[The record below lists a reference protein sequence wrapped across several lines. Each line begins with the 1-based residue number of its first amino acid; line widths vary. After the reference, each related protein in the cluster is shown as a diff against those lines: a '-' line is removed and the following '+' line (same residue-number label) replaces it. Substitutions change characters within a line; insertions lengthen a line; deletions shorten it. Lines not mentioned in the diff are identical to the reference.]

1 MTATP
6 HDALFKATFSQ
17 PERAAEELRCV
28 LPPALLAR
36 MDLSS
41 LSLEPGSFIAEDLRA
56 RHTDLL
62 FSVLLDG
69 RPARIYILFEH
80 QSSDE
85 PWMPLRLL
93 HYMLRIWDDHLA
105 EAPADTRRLPVII
118 PVVLHHGDAGWRS
131 PTRFEALVDPPPE
144 AAPFTPHFGFL
155 LDDLNNHSELALHE
169 RTASAFTKLTLLALR
184 QTRGACDLTRLLNSW
199 STLIDELARTPNGPA
214 ALRLIFHYIF
224 QVQGPAAFAAVDIDA
239 IEINEGGKQIMES
252 MAQYL
257 HRTGRD
263 EGRVTGRREL
273 FITMTRHRFGAL
285 SPAQLERIESADD
298 PTLERWSLR
307 LLTAQSLADLFA
319 DE

>member
-6 HDALFKATFSQ
+6 HDALFKAAFSH

-41 LSLEPGSFIAEDLRA
+41 LSLEAGSFIDEALRA

-62 FSVLLDG
+62 FSVTLDG

-93 HYMLRIWDDHLA
+93 HYMLHIWNGYLA

-118 PVVLHHGDAGWRS
+118 PVVLHHSDTGWRS
-131 PTRFEALVDPPPE
+131 PTRFEALIDPPPE

-155 LDDLNNHSELALHE
+155 LDDLTHHSELALHE
-169 RTASAFTKLTLLALR
+169 RTASAFTRLALLALR
-184 QTRGACDLTRLLNSW
+184 QTRGASDLVRMLNGW
-199 STLIDELARTPNGPA
+199 SKLIDELVATHDGPA
-214 ALRLIFHYIF
+214 ALRLILTYIF
-224 QVQGPAAFAAVDIDA
+224 QVHGPAAFAAIDTTA
-239 IEINEGGKQIMES
+239 VELNKGGKQIMES

-257 HRTGRD
+257 DRTGQQK
-263 EGRVTGRREL
+263 GRCQL
-273 FITMTRHRFGAL
+273 FLKMTNHRFGAL
-285 SPAQLERIESADD
+285 SPAQLERIEAADS

-307 LLTAQSLADLFA
+307 LLTAKSLAELFA